1 MPTPAETFQQAAA
14 LVSNDPK
21 RKGNLLQMGAPT
33 QVVISGDI
41 HGYQPNMTALL
52 NRLDQQPDMVLI
64 LQEIIH
70 GPVDPATGIDGSPRL
85 LLQAAEAKLKHPERL
100 FFLLGNH
107 DIAQVT
113 RKEITKNGR
122 GVCADYMSALTAIY
136 ADQAPDVYMA
146 SMTFLRSLP
155 LAARFDNGVF
165 AAHSMPS
172 PHRVAMGSS
181 EILDRPSTI
190 ADMERG
196 QPTYEWTWGR
206 DQSEAQFAELAQER
220 DVNYFVLGHRHIGD
234 GVLALA
240 PNAIAI
246 CTDRSNGKVFR
257 FNATHP
263 VTPECVQDHLF
274 SVRE

>member
-1 MPTPAETFQQAAA
+1 MPTPAETFRQAAD

-41 HGYQPNMTALL
+41 HGYQPNLTALL
-52 NRLDQQPDMVLI
+52 NRLDQQPDLVLI

-70 GPVDPATGIDGSPRL
+70 GPVDLETGIDGSPRA
-85 LLQAAEAKLKHPERL
+85 LLQAAEAKLRHPDRL
-100 FFLLGNH
+100 YFLLGNH

-136 ADQAPDVYMA
+136 ADHAPEVYMA

-172 PHRVAMGSS
+172 PHRAALGGS
-181 EILDRPSTI
+181 EILDRPSTV

-206 DQSEAQFAELAQER
+206 DQSESQFAELARER

-257 FNATHP
+257 FNAARP
-263 VTPECVQDHLF
+263 VTPEHAQDHLF